1 MQVQN
6 NVKATAV
13 SPTNSN
19 QGVARHLKVKTRLK
33 GGAIAAN
40 TNQSVLRSLQDKSD
54 VKAGDST
61 PAPSQSIA
69 RHLRVKTRLKAGRIV
84 SNANQAVLRNLA
96 APTSGQARRYAR
108 G

>member
-13 SPTNSN
+13 SPTN
-19 QGVARHLKVKTRLK
+19 A
-33 GGAIAAN
+33 
-40 TNQSVLRSLQDKSD
+40 NQSV
-54 VKAGDST
+54 
-61 PAPSQSIA
+61 A

-84 SNANQAVLRNLA
+84 LNTNQAVLCNLA
-96 APTSGQARRYAR
+96 VQTNCQGGRHAR